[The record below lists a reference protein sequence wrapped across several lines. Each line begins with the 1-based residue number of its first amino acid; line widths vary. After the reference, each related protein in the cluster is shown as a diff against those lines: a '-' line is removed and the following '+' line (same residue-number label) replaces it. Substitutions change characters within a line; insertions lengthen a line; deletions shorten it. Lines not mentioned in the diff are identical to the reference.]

1 MSAFELRSRDHLDAP
16 DRKRRFNERLF
27 TEVAPRYDRIT
38 RMLSFG
44 RDQAW
49 KNAMIRALPDLHAAR
64 CVDVACGTG
73 DLTRRLRAR
82 YPDAE
87 VIGVDLT
94 EAMIALAHRD
104 PAEGVLFEQGDMGR
118 LRFEDGSVDVLTGGY
133 ALRNA
138 PDLDAALAEWRRVLR
153 PGGVLALLD
162 FSKPA
167 NRGGAALSLALLKFW
182 GGLWGWALHRN
193 PDVYGYIADSL
204 ARYPDRA
211 ALRTLLKKHGFTPES
226 ARLCF
231 AGFAE
236 WIVARNTEL
245 K

>member
-16 DRKRRFNERLF
+16 DRKRHFNERLF

-38 RMLSFG
+38 RALSFG

-49 KNAMIRALPDLHAAR
+49 KDAMIRALPEVQPAC

-73 DLTRRLRAR
+73 DLTRRLHAR
-82 YPDAE
+82 YPAAE

-94 EAMIALAHRD
+94 AAMIERARRGPGD
-104 PAEGVLFEQGDMGR
+104 GVSFEQGDMGR

-138 PDLDAALAEWRRVLR
+138 PDLAAALAEWHRVLR

-167 NRGGAALSLALLKFW
+167 NPWGAAASLVLLKFW

-204 ARYPDRA
+204 ARHPNRVVLRA
-211 ALRTLLKKHGFTPES
+211 LLRKHGFTPHAS
-226 ARLCF
+226 RFCF

-236 WIVARNTEL
+236 WIIAR
-245 K
+245 KGAPA